1 MKILFDSV
9 YVHNGGGK
17 EILDLIIHE
26 LIKGEVEN
34 NFHFLL
40 DKRYVIPKSAN
51 NKLDFT
57 SILSSESNRKRFYI
71 DNKGFKSYFCFG
83 NVPPPI
89 SINNPCSIYFHNDL
103 LTNPFGT
110 NLSLKDIFKNLF
122 KKYYI
127 KIKSH
132 RNYIWCVQTNIMRRK
147 LSNAYWIDEEK
158 IKIYPIFDN
167 NIIHENRTN
176 DSFLYVSN
184 YSKHKNHNRLLKAF
198 IESANSTNKTLILKL
213 TLTDK
218 DYEKSIYKTCKLPK
232 NLIIKNLGILNKQM
246 LRDAYLNS
254 KFLIFPSL
262 NESFGLP
269 LIEATNMGCYT
280 VASALDYVDEI
291 ISPSIKFDPFSIT
304 DISKAI
310 LECVNNRTLDPSKP
324 IIENKIDIFV
334 KYLTSNV

>member
-1 MKILFDSV
+1 MKTLFDSV

-17 EILDLIIHE
+17 EILDLIIQR
-26 LIKGEVEN
+26 LIKGGLEN

-40 DKRYVIPKSAN
+40 DKRYIIPKSAN
-51 NKLDFT
+51 NKLAFT
-57 SILSSESNRKRFYI
+57 SISSSESKRKRFYI
-71 DNKGFKSYFCFG
+71 KNKGFRSYFCFS

-89 SINNPCSIYFHNDL
+89 SVTNSCTIYFHNNL
-103 LTNPFGT
+103 LINPLST
-110 NLSLKDIFKNLF
+110 NLSLKEILKNLI

-127 KIKSH
+127 NVKSQ
-132 RNYIWCVQTNIMRRK
+132 RNYNWFVQTNIMRKK
-147 LSNAYWIDEEK
+147 LSNAYGINEEK
-158 IKIYPIFDN
+158 IHIYPIFDD
-167 NIIHENRTN
+167 NIIQTNRTN

-184 YSKHKNHNRLLKAF
+184 YSKHKNHTRLLKAF
-198 IESANSTNKTLILKL
+198 IESAKSTNKTLLLKL
-213 TLTDK
+213 TLTNK

-280 VASALDYVDEI
+280 AVSALDYVDEI

-310 LECVNNRTLDPSKP
+310 LKCINNRTLNPSKP
-324 IIENKIDIFV
+324 IIENKIDTFV

>member
-17 EILDLIIHE
+17 EILDLIIQK
-26 LIKGEVEN
+26 LINKEIEN

-40 DKRYVIPKSAN
+40 DKRYVIPESAN
-51 NKLDFT
+51 NKLELT
-57 SILSSESNRKRFYI
+57 LISSSERNRKRFYLE
-71 DNKGFKSYFCFG
+71 NRGFRSYFCFS

-89 SINNPCSIYFHNDL
+89 SINNTCTIYFHNDL
-103 LTNPFGT
+103 LINPFST
-110 NLSLKDIFKNLF
+110 NLSLKEILKNLI

-127 KIKSH
+127 KVKSK
-132 RNYIWCVQTNIMRRK
+132 RNYNWCVQTNIMRMK
-147 LSNAYWIDEEK
+147 LSNAYRIDEEK
-158 IKIYPIFDN
+158 INIYPIFDD
-167 NIIHENRTN
+167 NIIQEKKTN
-176 DSFLYVSN
+176 DSFLYVGN
-184 YSKHKNHNRLLKAF
+184 YSKHKNHNRLIKAF
-198 IESANSTNKTLILKL
+198 IDSANSTNKTLILKL

-218 DYEKSIYKTCKLPK
+218 DYKKSIYKAIKLPK
-232 NLIIKNLGILNKQM
+232 NLIIKNLGILNKEM

-280 VASALDYVDEI
+280 AASSLDYVDEI
-291 ISPSIKFDPFSIT
+291 ISPSIKFDPFSIK

-310 LECVNNRTLDPSKP
+310 LECVNNRSLKLSKP
-324 IIENKIDIFV
+324 IIENKIDTFV